1 MIAIFNSL
9 PLKGGDGRPG
19 RREDPREPRQRSGLP
34 GLVCMEVLRAEAG
47 DEVLVITPGRNKEA
61 FDAWVH
67 SEDFCAPSAF
77 AVPRLT
83 VTPVG

>member
-1 MIAIFNSL
+1 
-9 PLKGGDGRPG
+9 
-19 RREDPREPRQRSGLP
+19 
-34 GLVCMEVLRAEAG
+34 MEVLRAEAG
-47 DEVLVITPGRNKEA
+47 DGALVITPGRNKEA